1 MAVREGD
8 NSMMGSVTRVML
20 ADNHA
25 LIRSGIRTTLSTE
38 QDITLVGEAVDGEQ
52 AQQLCVELMP
62 DVLLLD
68 LQMPGHRPI
77 ETVNFIRQRCPD
89 TKVIILTAFD
99 DDAYVRGLVAAG
111 VAGYVLKDDAL
122 ETLAQAIRIVMQGG
136 NWFSRPVLRILAE
149 GRAATSNG
157 TEEPGLSSR
166 DHQLLR
172 MLARGWDNHHI
183 ASEMN
188 LADQTVRN
196 YISELYQKLGL
207 KTRGEAIIWARER
220 GLN

>member
-1 MAVREGD
+1 MPD
-8 NSMMGSVTRVML
+8 SIRVVL

-25 LIRSGIRTTLSTE
+25 LIRSGISTTLASE
-38 QDITLVGEAVDGEQ
+38 DDLLLVGEAVDGDE
-52 AQQLCVELMP
+52 AKRLCQTLTP

-77 ETVNFIRQRCPD
+77 ETVGYLGEHCPNV
-89 TKVIILTAFD
+89 KVIILTAYD

-122 ETLAQAIRIVMQGG
+122 ETVVQAIRAVYHGG
-136 NWFSRPVLRILAE
+136 TWFSRSVLNALVRGGPQARL
-149 GRAATSNG
+149 G
-157 TEEPGLSSR
+157 EPGMPWLSER
-166 DHQLLR
+166 DERLLN
-172 MLARGWDNHHI
+172 MLAQGWENQRI
-183 ASEMN
+183 AAEMN

-207 KTRGEAIIWARER
+207 NSRGEAIIWAQTHNFSK
-220 GLN
+220 GASSN